1 MRTAEDLILVV
12 ITLFLNVTQQ
22 IRMYRTVV
30 HKKRPR
36 HENEHSPTFS
46 GEVKNAWN

>member
-12 ITLFLNVTQQ
+12 TTLFLNVTQQ
-22 IRMYRTVV
+22 THMYRTVV
-30 HKKRPR
+30 HRKRPG
-36 HENEHSPTFS
+36 HENEHSPTYS